1 MILAPSKNR
10 YVSASCPMR
19 RLDPALVRLPMAVV
33 MALLFVL
40 IGVGEFAMAQDI
52 VGRLSGTVTD
62 TQGGVVPDAHVTIT
76 NEATGVS
83 RPPFPLTAL
92 ASMWRMLCLLVP
104 IR

>member
-10 YVSASCPMR
+10 YVSVICAMR
-19 RLDPALVRLPMAVV
+19 WLDSALSVPIALV

-40 IGVGEFAMAQDI
+40 IGTGESAMAQDI
-52 VGRLSGTVTD
+52 VGRISGTVTD
-62 TQGGVVPDAHVTIT
+62 VQGAVVPDAHVTIT

-83 RPPFPLTAL
+83 RPPLPLTAL
-92 ASMWRMLCLLVP
+92 ASMWRMLCRLAP